1 MSQRSHVSRV
11 ALYVSKVKVPWVTQW
26 LSEWQGHILSCS
38 GQLKIKC
45 VWGWCEE
52 LLAVMREQEGGWPQP
67 SNLHWRPNQWDC
79 SKQKIKDKPMRLYDI
94 WNKIKFFNSIDM
106 ACSLFNAIQPSN
118 WHWRPNRWDCRKQKL
133 RFLIVSAWHVQS
145 IQLAPR
151 TKPMRLYP
159 KKLRTNLWD
168 CIKQAR

>member
-1 MSQRSHVSRV
+1 MWGSWCEELLAMIRFN
-11 ALYVSKVKVPWVTQW
+11 LYN
-26 LSEWQGHILSCS
+26 LILIVY
-38 GQLKIKC
+38 LNKNRINEKKIKC

-133 RFLIVSAWHVQS
+133 RFLIVCSKHPTCTENQTNEIVS
-145 IQLAPR
+145 
-151 TKPMRLYP
+151 
-159 KKLRTNLWD
+159 KK
-168 CIKQAR
+168 IKD